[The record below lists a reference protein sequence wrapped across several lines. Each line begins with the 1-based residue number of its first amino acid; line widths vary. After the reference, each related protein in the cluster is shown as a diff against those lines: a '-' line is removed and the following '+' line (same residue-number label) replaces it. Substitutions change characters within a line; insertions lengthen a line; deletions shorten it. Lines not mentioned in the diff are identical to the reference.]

1 MSDAD
6 KINAN
11 QLFEKIPQTIDPA
24 FQSAPENDISWNA
37 ALWNR
42 VRYFLIGSA
51 KSLEDSSL
59 FHKLALIPVLAWV
72 GMGADGLSSSAYG
85 PEESF
90 KVIQEHLYLVPFVV
104 LASILTILIISVA
117 YSRVIEHFPHGG
129 GGYVVASHLLG
140 PKAGLISGC
149 ALTVDYVLT
158 ITVSVAAG
166 GDALFSL
173 FPQEYQ
179 PYKMI
184 LELSSLIFLIVMN
197 LRGVKESVVAVAP
210 IFFIFVVSHLALIIA
225 SFSLHW
231 GEVPQV
237 AQNVGTGLS
246 HGLATVG
253 WLGIIALFFR
263 AYSMGAGTYTG
274 IEAVSNGLGILRE
287 PQVQTGKRTMVY
299 MALSLAIAAGGLFLA
314 YLVAGIR
321 PIEGQTMNAVLAG
334 SVFGGGAF
342 GGGWFKTA
350 LIFGTLVSEAGLL
363 IIAAQTGFVDGPRV
377 MANMAVDSWFP
388 KRFASLSERFTM
400 QNGVLLFGVASI
412 AALLYTKG
420 NVDILVVMYS
430 INVFITFSLTEFS
443 MSRFYLNQRKTYKGW
458 FGKIYIHLIG
468 LCMCSSI
475 LVIMIRQKFM
485 AGGWIT
491 MVITVGLVGF
501 CLLIQRY
508 YRKVTQSTRKLDE
521 QLMGLIFDTPPTDAA
536 LDPSKPTAVILV
548 DGYSSVGIHSLFSAF
563 KIFFPE
569 HFKNVVFV
577 CVGAVNSGNFKG
589 SENLKELNEQVKAD
603 LEKYCDLARRMG
615 IPATYEM
622 ELSTDVIQAATNLCK
637 KAAARFPHCV
647 VFGGKLIFQ
656 KERWYQRFM
665 HNQSVVL
672 IQNRLQWEGI
682 PMTVLPVRVF
692 E

>member
-1 MSDAD
+1 MSDTSKLDAKPLVEHISQTLD
-6 KINAN
+6 P
-11 QLFEKIPQTIDPA
+11 QLLTAPA
-24 FQSAPENDISWNA
+24 NDISWNA

-42 VRYFLIGSA
+42 IRAFLIGQG
-51 KSLEDSSL
+51 KSLEDHSL
-59 FHKLALIPVLAWV
+59 FHKMALIPVLAWV

-90 KVIQEHLYLVPFVV
+90 RVIQQNLYLVPFVV
-104 LASILTILIISVA
+104 LASVLTILIISVA

-129 GGYVVASHLLG
+129 GGYVVASQLLG
-140 PKAGLISGC
+140 PKAGLVSGA

-173 FPQEYQ
+173 FPPDYQ
-179 PYKMI
+179 PYKMA
-184 LELSSLIFLIVMN
+184 LELGSLFFLIVMN
-197 LRGVKESVVAVAP
+197 MRGVKESVLAVAP
-210 IFFIFVVSHLALIIA
+210 IFFIFVLSHLALIVA

-237 AQNVGTGLS
+237 AQNVGTGLQ
-246 HGLATVG
+246 HGLATLG
-253 WLGIIALFFR
+253 WFGVIALFFR

-314 YLVAGIR
+314 YLVAGVH
-321 PIEGQTMNAVLAG
+321 PTEGQTMNAVLAG
-334 SVFGGGAF
+334 AVFGGGSF
-342 GGGWFKTA
+342 GQGWFKDG
-350 LIFGTLVSEAGLL
+350 LILATLVSEAGLL

-388 KRFASLSERFTM
+388 KRFAALSERFTM
-400 QNGVLLFGVASI
+400 QNGVLVFGAASI
-412 AALLYTKG
+412 AALLYTHG
-420 NVDILVVMYS
+420 NVETLVIMYS

-443 MSRFYLNQRKTYKGW
+443 MSRFYFNQRKTYPGW
-458 FGKIYIHLIG
+458 LGKIYIHLIG
-468 LCMCSSI
+468 LTMCSSI
-475 LVIMIRQKFM
+475 LLIMIKQKFM

-491 MVITVGLVGF
+491 MVITVGLVGL
-501 CLLIQRY
+501 CLLIKRY
-508 YRKVTQSTRKLDE
+508 YRTVSSRTRKLDD
-521 QLMGLIFDTPPTDAA
+521 QLLGLILDTPATAEPLRHD
-536 LDPSKPTAVILV
+536 KPTAVLLV
-548 DGYSSVGIHSLFSAF
+548 DGYNSIGIHSLFSAT

-577 CVGAVNSGNFKG
+577 AVGAVDSGNFKG
-589 SENLKELNEQVKAD
+589 SENLRDVEAQLREGM
-603 LEKYCDLARRMG
+603 EKYCDLARRMDL
-615 IPATYEM
+615 PATYEM
-622 ELSTDVIQAATNLCK
+622 EMSTDVINSAAKLCRRV
-637 KAAARFPHCV
+637 ADRFPHCV

-682 PMTVLPVRVF
+682 PMTILPVRVF

>member
-1 MSDAD
+1 MPETPKLDPKPMLEA
-6 KINAN
+6 IT
-11 QLFEKIPQTIDPA
+11 QTIDPVL
-24 FQSAPENDISWNA
+24 QSQPVNDISWNA
-37 ALWNR
+37 ALWGR
-42 VRYFLIGSA
+42 VRSFLIGQA
-51 KSLEDSSL
+51 KDLEDHSL

-90 KVIQEHLYLVPFVV
+90 RVIQENLYLVPFVV
-104 LASILTILIISVA
+104 LASILTILIISIA

-140 PKAGLISGC
+140 PKAGLVSGA

-173 FPQEYQ
+173 FPPSAA
-179 PYKMI
+179 PYKMA
-184 LELSSLIFLIVMN
+184 LELGALGFLIVMN
-197 LRGVKESVVAVAP
+197 MRGVKESVLAVAP
-210 IFFIFVVSHLALIIA
+210 IFFIFVLSHLALIIA

-231 GEVPQV
+231 GEIPQV
-237 AQNVGTGLS
+237 TSNVQTGLA
-246 HGLATVG
+246 HGLATLGWVG
-253 WLGIIALFFR
+253 VIGLFFR

-287 PQVQTGKRTMVY
+287 PQVETGKRTMVY

-314 YLVAGIR
+314 YLVAGIQ
-321 PIEGQTMNAVLAG
+321 PQAGQTMNAVLAG
-334 SVFGGGAF
+334 SVFGGGSF
-342 GGGWFKTA
+342 GTGWFKDA
-350 LIFGTLVSEAGLL
+350 LILATLVSEAGLL

-400 QNGVLLFGVASI
+400 QNGVLVFGLASI

-420 NVDILVVMYS
+420 NVETLVIMYS

-443 MSRFYLNQRKTYKGW
+443 MSRFYFNQRQTYPGW
-458 FGKIYIHLIG
+458 KGKIYIHLIG
-468 LCMCSSI
+468 LTMCSSI
-475 LVIMIRQKFM
+475 LVIMLKQKFM

-491 MVITVGLVGF
+491 MVITLGLVTL
-501 CLLIQRY
+501 CLLIKRY
-508 YRKVTQSTRKLDE
+508 YRMVHSRTRKLDD
-521 QLMGLIFDTPPTDAA
+521 QLLNLILDTPATSEPLQYD
-536 LDPSKPTAVILV
+536 KPTAVLLV
-548 DGYSSVGIHSLFSAF
+548 DGYSSVGIHSLFSAT

-577 CVGAVNSGNFKG
+577 SVGAVNSDNFKG
-589 SENLKELNEQVKAD
+589 SENLRALQEQLQAGM
-603 LEKYCDLARRMG
+603 EKYCDLARRMG
-615 IPATYEM
+615 LPATYEM
-622 ELSTDVIQAATNLCK
+622 ELSTNVIETATKLCRK
-637 KAAARFPHCV
+637 VSERFPHCV

-682 PMTVLPVRVF
+682 PMPILPVRVF

>member
-1 MSDAD
+1 VNEGKRPDGQHLLEQIPDA
-6 KINAN
+6 
-11 QLFEKIPQTIDPA
+11 IDPVRQA
-24 FQSAPENDISWNA
+24 VPENDISWNA

-42 VRYFLIGSA
+42 IQMFLIGGS
-51 KSLEDSSL
+51 KSLDDSSL

-90 KVIQEHLYLVPFVV
+90 KVIQDHPYLVPFVV
-104 LASILTILIISVA
+104 LASILTIFIISVA

-129 GGYVVASHLLG
+129 GGYIVASHLLG
-140 PKAGLISGC
+140 PHAGLVSGS

-173 FPQEYQ
+173 FPPEYMH
-179 PYKMI
+179 YKLG
-184 LELSSLIFLIVMN
+184 LEFLSLVFLIVMN
-197 LRGVKESVVAVAP
+197 LRGVKESVLAVTP
-210 IFFIFVVSHLALIIA
+210 VFFTFVVSHVALIIA
-225 SFSLHW
+225 TFTMHW
-231 GEVPQV
+231 GEIPQV
-237 AQNVGTGLS
+237 AQGVSTGLS
-246 HGLATVG
+246 HDIAAVG
-253 WLGIIALFFR
+253 WVFIIGMFFQ

-314 YLVAGIR
+314 YLIAGIK
-321 PIEGQTMNAVLAG
+321 PMEGQTMNAVLAT
-334 SVFGGGAF
+334 SIFGGGTF
-342 GGGWFKTA
+342 GQGWFKDF
-350 LIFGTLVSEAGLL
+350 LIFATLASEAGLL

-420 NVDILVVMYS
+420 NVDVLVVMYS

-443 MSRFYLNQRKTYKGW
+443 MSRFYFNQRKTNPGW
-458 FGKIYIHLIG
+458 IGKIYIHLIG
-468 LCMCSSI
+468 LTMCSSI

-491 MVITVGLVGF
+491 MVITIGLVGF
-501 CLLIQRY
+501 CLMIKNY
-508 YRKVTQSTRKLDE
+508 YEKVALRTRKLDE
-521 QLMGLIFDTPPTDAA
+521 QLMGLIFDTPPTQEPM
-536 LDPSKPTAVILV
+536 DPKKPTAVMLV

-563 KIFFPE
+563 KIFFPD
-569 HFKNVVFV
+569 HFHNVVFV
-577 CVGAVNSGNFKG
+577 SVASVNSGNFKG
-589 SENLKELNEQVKAD
+589 QENIKELHDQVVAD
-603 LEKYCDLARRMG
+603 MEKYCDLARRMG
-615 IPATYEM
+615 IPASYEM
-622 ELSTDVIQAATNLCK
+622 ELSTNVIQAATNLCK
-637 KAAARFPHCV
+637 KAAQKFPHCV